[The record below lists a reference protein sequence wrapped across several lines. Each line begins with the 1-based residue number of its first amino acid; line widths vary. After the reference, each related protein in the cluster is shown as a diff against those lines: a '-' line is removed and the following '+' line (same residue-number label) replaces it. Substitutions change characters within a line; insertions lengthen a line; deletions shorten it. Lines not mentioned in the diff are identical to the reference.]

1 MKGKFPITRDLAMTT
16 SIASPLT
23 LPNGITLTNRLAK
36 AAMEEN
42 MAEAGQLPGAAIYQL
57 YRGWS
62 EGGAGLIITGNVM
75 VDARALTGPGG
86 IVLEADTPLAPFV
99 EWAKIMRSHGAQAWV
114 QISHP
119 GRQVRAEMGGAVW
132 APSAVP
138 LDLGKH
144 SKLFAKPKAMTAAE
158 INETIQ
164 RFAATAH
171 AAEQAGFTGVEIHAA
186 HGYLLS
192 QFLSPLTNQRTD
204 QWGGSLANR
213 ARLLLDIV
221 RAVRA
226 RVSATFC
233 VAVKLNS
240 ADFQRGGFS
249 EDDAKQVVLW
259 LNELPV
265 DLVELSGG
273 SYESPAMQGRT
284 ADGRTLA
291 REAFFLEFART
302 IAGVAR
308 MPIMTTGGI
317 RRRAIADEVL
327 ASGIAVVGMA
337 TALAV
342 APDLP
347 SNWLA
352 GGQRIAEI
360 PRVEWKD
367 KGMAGL
373 ATMSLVKRYL
383 WAFAKGKKPA
393 SRYSPL
399 FSLIIDQCR
408 LTQLA
413 KRYRNWLAARRH

>member
-1 MKGKFPITRDLAMTT
+1 MTPSIDSPI
-16 SIASPLT
+16 T
-23 LPNGITLTNRLAK
+23 LPNGSRLPNRLAK

-42 MAEAGQLPGAAIYQL
+42 MAEPGQLPGDSIHRL
-57 YRGWS
+57 YRAWS

-75 VDARALTGPGG
+75 VDARALTGPGAV
-86 IVLEADTPLAPFV
+86 VLESETPLAAFAL
-99 EWAKIMRSHGAQAWV
+99 WAKAMRLHGAQAWM

-119 GRQVRAEMGGAVW
+119 GRQVRAELGGAAW

-144 SKLFAKPKAMTAAE
+144 SKLFAQPKAMTAAE
-158 INETIQ
+158 IDETIQ
-164 RFAATAH
+164 RFADTAH
-171 AAEQAGFTGVEIHAA
+171 AAERAGFTGVEIHAA

-192 QFLSPLTNQRTD
+192 QFLSPLTNRRTD
-204 QWGGSLANR
+204 EWGGSLSNR

-226 RVSATFC
+226 RVSASFC

-249 EDDAKQVVLW
+249 EEDAQQVVLW

-291 REAFFLEFART
+291 REAFFLDFART
-302 IAGVAR
+302 IARVAR

-317 RRRAIADEVL
+317 RRRTIAEQVL
-327 ASGIAVVGMA
+327 AGGVAVVGMA
-337 TALAV
+337 TALAI

-347 SNWLA
+347 RDWFA
-352 GGQRIAEI
+352 GGQGVAEI
-360 PRVEWKD
+360 PPVPWRD

-373 ATMSLVKRYL
+373 ATMALVKRYL
-383 WAFAKGKKPA
+383 WRFAHGRTPA
-393 SRYSPL
+393 VSYSPL
-399 FSLIIDQCR
+399 FSLVIDQWR
-408 LTQLA
+408 LKRLA
-413 KRYRNWLAARRH
+413 KRYRRWLTFRSP